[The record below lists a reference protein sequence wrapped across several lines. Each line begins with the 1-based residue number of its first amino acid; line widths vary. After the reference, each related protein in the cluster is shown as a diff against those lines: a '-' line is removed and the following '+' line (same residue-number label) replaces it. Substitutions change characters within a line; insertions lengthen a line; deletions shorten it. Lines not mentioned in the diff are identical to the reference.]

1 MKKFVKKQI
10 LILLCA
16 VIALS
21 MCLVGCD
28 EKEPNFPV
36 ALSDTTRSAL
46 ELCTNPY
53 KDSELEAIYQEMCG
67 GTSVKQLNDDYEIQ
81 CLRKT
86 DDGYT
91 VIYEGNTRV
100 LVLRFDTEG
109 QWQKA
114 DKLHSLYRV
123 TDTRGKFD
131 KLQKGDS
138 VTKVQTADPTCYF
151 PFLADPESTD
161 LETDHYTGDGYHT
174 HILYDADFNITSVTS
189 EMM

>member
-1 MKKFVKKQI
+1 MKKTIRKPM
-10 LILLCA
+10 LLLLCA

-21 MCLVGCD
+21 ACLCGCD
-28 EKEPNFPV
+28 NKEPNFPV

-53 KDSELEAIYQEMCG
+53 KDGELDKIYESLSDDS
-67 GTSVKQLNDDYEIQ
+67 TAKQLNDEYEIQ
-81 CLRKT
+81 CLRKN

-91 VIYEGNTRV
+91 VIYEGKKRV
-100 LVLRFDTEG
+100 LVLYFDSEG
-109 QWQKA
+109 NWQKA
-114 DKLHSLYRV
+114 DRLHSIYRI

-151 PFLADPESTD
+151 PFLVDPDSTD
-161 LETDHYTGDGYHT
+161 LETNHYSGDGYHT
-174 HILYDADFNITSVTS
+174 HILYDADHNVSSVS
-189 EMM
+189 YEMM